1 MSALNAI
8 SVSKM
13 VDKRLEREEVEEVI
27 HNNTVLTEGHFVTTV
42 IWRQP
47 ERTVP
52 VGLPEDKKTY
62 VETRWMICVDGVPQS
77 SGIAST
83 VWS

>member
-27 HNNTVLTEGHFVTTV
+27 HNNTVLAEGHFITTV
-42 IWRQP
+42 IWRTP
-47 ERTVP
+47 ELTVP
-52 VGLPEDKKTY
+52 IQGNPTY
-62 VETRWMICVDGVPQS
+62 TETRWMILVDGESKS
-77 SGIAST
+77 SAVSST
-83 VWS
+83 VWHD